1 MFYVYN
7 MYIYIYYI
15 YARTRVRVLCYLYTY
30 IYVHTALQ
38 WVSTHFERRQ
48 CITQHERSSHFFR
61 HSGTSYI
68 HRNRAGSRG
77 TTVARGPPYA
87 EGFISPF
94 HYSRSRLF
102 DIAPPS
108 LPVPLPRPS
117 HTHARARTRSTVLS
131 SSRVVS
137 RYTFFFL
144 SSSFSSFSFFFLSF
158 SPHVTA
164 RRHRK
169 IRSLPLAQRGE
180 HGSYNKLITR
190 KLIIHTML
198 LAITTCP
205 PRQGEREKR
214 RAS

>member
-108 LPVPLPRPS
+108 LPAPCPVPHTHTRAHAHGRPS
-117 HTHARARTRSTVLS
+117 YLLRA
-131 SSRVVS
+131 SSRV
-137 RYTFFFL
+137 TLFFFFPPPSL
-144 SSSFSSFSFFFLSF
+144 PFPSSFSLFL
-158 SPHVTA
+158 PT
-164 RRHRK
+164 
-169 IRSLPLAQRGE
+169 
-180 HGSYNKLITR
+180 
-190 KLIIHTML
+190 
-198 LAITTCP
+198 
-205 PRQGEREKR
+205 
-214 RAS
+214 